1 MKIDWQKIESEYET
15 QNPPDFITHLNYVSC
30 LNTLSR
36 SITASCNLS
45 IKNKINESKLLKK
58 KINLIK
64 LTLKS
69 VDGEYKMIQRNPDFA
84 ELCVSWI
91 SVKAYYLIFNLSL
104 ILEYLLSGQESAL
117 GFSHKELLRKFKERI
132 GRKELLFNKKIFNA
146 NFQCLKIIKLR
157 VKSGADIKIIG
168 FNLRDRVVQIFRKLV
183 FYKLED
189 FQREEGIKNFRSKK
203 NRLKKKEFLENNT
216 VNLCEF
222 FYWYRIKANYRDLEF
237 LNKDISGYKFSEFY
251 RNYFELTL
259 TFFNTFKNLINALA
273 KIRLGKIIL

>member
-1 MKIDWQKIESEYET
+1 MKIDWKKIESEYET

-30 LNTLSR
+30 LNALSR
-36 SITASCNLS
+36 GITASYNLS

-69 VDGEYKMIQRNPDFA
+69 VNGEYKMIQQNPDFA

-91 SVKAYYLIFNLSL
+91 SVKTYYLIFNLSL
-104 ILEYLLSGQESAL
+104 ILEYLLSSQESAL
-117 GFSHKELLRKFKERI
+117 SFSHKKLLRKFKERI
-132 GRKELLFNKKIFNA
+132 GRKEIFFNKKIFNT
-146 NFQCLKIIKLR
+146 NFQCSKIMNLQ
-157 VKSGADIKIIG
+157 VKTGANIKIIG
-168 FNLRDRVVQIFRKLV
+168 FNLKERIIQILRKLV

-203 NRLKKKEFLENNT
+203 NRQKKKEFLENNT
-216 VNLCEF
+216 VNIYEF

-237 LNKDISGYKFSEFY
+237 LNKDISSYKFSEFY
-251 RNYFELTL
+251 RNYFELTF
-259 TFFNTFKNLINALA
+259 TFFNVFKELINNLA
-273 KIRLGKIIL
+273 KIRLGKTVL